1 LRTIRINIGIVVC
14 CCLLIASCTQK
25 TQPVGPKF
33 KGRLLVLGGDSATG
47 MNLLELTAG
56 PNDTFNSTS
65 VTSGVFEAAASPDQT
80 ALLYA
85 TKDEILLR
93 DLHSGEVKPLVKGE
107 NFCLAWSPDGKRFS
121 YKQRG
126 TGSITLYAAE
136 LDGRAKLV
144 WEDLWTAKRAVNQS
158 SAAPNVDSLGCAQW
172 VAPDKLIFDRFGPS
186 QVKSGDVKPNTTT
199 LAIVGDSVK
208 LVDTQ
213 KIWSVEGVCK
223 TGSAFLRSAEGEI
236 RIAKSLENLKTVS
249 STSGPCSSCRFL
261 GFAAQSCVPFF
272 IEDSSSTSSEV
283 FYLNPTNWQRQ
294 RAAHIGQPFSTTAT
308 ALINSSAR
316 LMVIGDVHGTLVLV
330 DTESGDVTPFFPK
343 TAGPPPGLGDSPKPV
358 VWIEK

>member
-1 LRTIRINIGIVVC
+1 MRIFRINIGIVVG
-14 CCLLIASCTQK
+14 CCLLIAACSQK
-25 TQPVGPKF
+25 PQPVGPKF
-33 KGRLLVLGGDSATG
+33 KGRLLFLSGDSATG

-56 PNDTFNSTS
+56 PNDTFNATP

-80 ALLYA
+80 ALLYT

-93 DLHSGEVKPLVKGE
+93 DLRSGEVKPLVKGE

-121 YKQRG
+121 YKQRS
-126 TGSITLYAAE
+126 TGSINLYAAE
-136 LDGRAKLV
+136 LDGGAKLV
-144 WEDLWTAKRAVNQS
+144 WEDVWTAKRAAAQS
-158 SAAPNVDSLGCAQW
+158 SADSKVDSLGCAHW
-172 VAPDKLIFDRFGPS
+172 VAPDKLIFTRFGPS
-186 QVKSGDVKPNTTT
+186 QVKGGDVKPNTTT
-199 LAIVGDSVK
+199 LAIVSDSVK
-208 LVDTQ
+208 LTDTE
-213 KIWSVEGVCK
+213 KTWSVEGICK
-223 TGSAFLRSAEGEI
+223 SGSAVLRSPDGQI
-236 RIAKSLENLKTVS
+236 LIAKSLENPKTAS

-272 IEDSSSTSSEV
+272 IEDSSSTSSEI

-294 RAAHIGQPFSTTAT
+294 RSAHVGQPFSSTAT

-330 DTESGDVTPFFPK
+330 DTESGDVTPFFAK
-343 TAGPPPGLGDSPKPV
+343 SAGPPGGLGESPKPV

>member
-1 LRTIRINIGIVVC
+1 MVC
-14 CCLLIASCTQK
+14 GCLLLAACSEK
-25 TQPVGPKF
+25 TQPAGPKF
-33 KGRLLVLGGDSATG
+33 KGRLLFLAGDSATG
-47 MNLLELTAG
+47 MDLLELTAG
-56 PNDTFNSTS
+56 ANGAFNSTS

-85 TKDEILLR
+85 TKNETLLR
-93 DLHSGEVKPLVKGE
+93 DLRSGEVKPLVKGE

-126 TGSITLYAAE
+126 NSAIALYAAE
-136 LDGRAKLV
+136 LNGRAQLV
-144 WEDLWTAKRAVNQS
+144 WEDVWTARRKTGQ
-158 SAAPNVDSLGCAQW
+158 AAAGANVDSLGCAQW

-186 QVKSGDVKPNTTT
+186 QVKGGDVKPNTTT
-199 LAIVGDSVK
+199 LAIVSDSVK
-208 LVDTQ
+208 LVDAPKT
-213 KIWSVEGVCK
+213 WSVEGVCK
-223 TGSAFLRSAEGEI
+223 TGSAILRSADSQI
-236 RIAKSLENLKTVS
+236 LIAKSLENPKTAS

-272 IEDSSSTSSEV
+272 IEDSSSTSSEI

-294 RAAHIGQPFSTTAT
+294 RGAHVGQPFSSTAT

-330 DTESGDVTPFFPK
+330 DTESGDVTPFFSK
-343 TAGPPPGLGDSPKPV
+343 SAGPTQGLGESPKPV

>member
-1 LRTIRINIGIVVC
+1 MAVC
-14 CCLLIASCTQK
+14 CCLLIAACTQK

-33 KGRLLVLGGDSATG
+33 KGRLLFLSGDSSTG

-56 PNDTFNSTS
+56 PNDTFTS
-65 VTSGVFEAAASPDQT
+65 ASLASGVFEAAASPDQT

-93 DLHSGEVKPLVKGE
+93 DLRSGEVKPLIKGE

-121 YKQRG
+121 YKQRA
-126 TGSITLYAAE
+126 TGSINLYVAE

-144 WEDLWTAKRAVNQS
+144 WEDVWTAKRAANQS
-158 SAAPNVDSLGCAQW
+158 AAGANVAGLGCAQW

-186 QVKSGDVKPNTTT
+186 QVKGADVKPNTTT
-199 LAIVGDSVK
+199 LATVSDSVK
-208 LVDTQ
+208 LIDTQ
-213 KIWSVEGVCK
+213 KTWSVEGVCK
-223 TGSAFLRSAEGEI
+223 TGSAILRSAEGQI
-236 RIAKSLENLKTVS
+236 LIAKSLENPKTAS

-283 FYLNPTNWQRQ
+283 FYLNPANWQRQ
-294 RAAHIGQPFSTTAT
+294 RAAHIGQPFSSTAT

-330 DTESGDVTPFFPK
+330 DTESGDLTPFFAK
-343 TAGPPPGLGDSPKPV
+343 SAGPPAGLGESPKPL

>member
-1 LRTIRINIGIVVC
+1 LRILRINIGIFVC
-14 CCLLIASCTQK
+14 GCLRIAACTQK
-25 TQPVGPKF
+25 TQPAGPKF
-33 KGRLLVLGGDSATG
+33 KGRLLLLFGDSATG
-47 MNLLELTAG
+47 MGLFELTAG
-56 PNDTFNSTS
+56 PNDTFNYTS

-85 TKDEILLR
+85 TKDEIFLR
-93 DLHSGEVKPLVKGE
+93 DLHTGEVKPLVKGE

-121 YKQRG
+121 YKQRD
-126 TGSITLYAAE
+126 TGSINLYAAE

-144 WEDLWTAKRAVNQS
+144 WEDVWTAKRAANQS
-158 SAAPNVDSLGCAQW
+158 AAGANVVSLGCAQW

-186 QVKSGDVKPNTTT
+186 QVKGGDVKPNTTT
-199 LAIVGDSVK
+199 LAIVSDSVK

-213 KIWSVEGVCK
+213 KTWSVEGICK
-223 TGSAFLRSAEGEI
+223 TGSALLRSADGQI
-236 RIAKSLENLKTVS
+236 LIAKSLENPKTAS

-272 IEDSSSTSSEV
+272 IEDSSSTSSEI

-294 RAAHIGQPFSTTAT
+294 RGAHVGQPFSSTAT

-330 DTESGDVTPFFPK
+330 DTESGDVTPFFAK
-343 TAGPPPGLGDSPKPV
+343 NAGPPGGLGESPRPV

>member
-1 LRTIRINIGIVVC
+1 MRSLRFSIISVSILCGVM
-14 CCLLIASCTQK
+14 LACTQK
-25 TQPVGPKF
+25 TQPAGPKF
-33 KGRLLVLGGDSATG
+33 KGRLLLLFGDSATG
-47 MNLLELTAG
+47 MNLFELSAG
-56 PNDTFNSTS
+56 PNDTFNYTS

-85 TKDEILLR
+85 TKDEIFLR
-93 DLHSGEVKPLVKGE
+93 DLRTGEVKPLVKGE

-121 YKQRG
+121 YKQRD
-126 TGSITLYAAE
+126 TGSINLYAAE

-144 WEDLWTAKRAVNQS
+144 WEDVWTAQRAANQS
-158 SAAPNVDSLGCAQW
+158 AAGANVVSLGCAQW

-186 QVKSGDVKPNTTT
+186 QVKGGDVKPNTTT
-199 LAIVGDSVK
+199 LAIVSDSVK
-208 LVDTQ
+208 LADTE
-213 KIWSVEGVCK
+213 KRWSVEGICK
-223 TGSAFLRSAEGEI
+223 SGSAFLRSADGQI
-236 RIAKSLENLKTVS
+236 LIAKSLENPKTAS

-272 IEDSSSTSSEV
+272 IEDSSSTSSEI

-294 RAAHIGQPFSTTAT
+294 RGAHVGQPFSSTAT

-330 DTESGDVTPFFPK
+330 DTESGDVTPFFAK
-343 TAGPPPGLGDSPKPV
+343 TAGPPGGMGESPRPV